1 MLRIVKKGNVVPLVE
16 KECAECGEMMLCPRQ
31 RKFCSEQCKKASYKK
46 EPPTEVLVCEL
57 CEKKFPW
64 WRKINSKRKRY
75 CSRQCAAL
83 SGKGKGRPT
92 AGHDSQLGMRPS
104 DIDRETHCRRKT
116 GHFEMVRCRHY
127 HRWLTETNKFYCECT
142 GFEK

>member
-16 KECAECGEMMLCPRQ
+16 KKCAECGETMVCPRQ
-31 RKFCSEQCKKASYKK
+31 RKFCSERCKKESYKK
-46 EPPTEVLVCEL
+46 EPPTDIITCEF

-75 CSRQCAAL
+75 CSRKCAAL

-92 AGHDSQLGMRPS
+92 SRHDSLLGEKPS
-104 DIDRETHCRRKT
+104 DIDRDTHCHKKDGPYGT
-116 GHFEMVRCRHY
+116 VQCRHY
-127 HRWLTETNKFYCECT
+127 HRWLSELNRFHCECT
-142 GFEK
+142 GFER